1 MTVSREDIDRYLN
14 KEFSELMPEAHVPG
28 FRPGHAPRKL
38 VENRFRK
45 DVVGRVKG
53 ALLMDSLAQIHD
65 DYDLSAIGEPE
76 LDLET
81 VEVPEQ
87 GPMTFEFDLEVRPQF
102 DLPQWKGL
110 QIEKP
115 VREFTDADIDR
126 ALKRI
131 LTNRGRLVPFD
142 GPAEPDDY
150 ITTNLTFKH
159 GEQVL
164 SSAAEEVI
172 RLRPVLSF
180 RDGKIEGF
188 DKAMAGVRGG
198 ETRELTM
205 QLSER
210 RPQRGPSRAAGH
222 GRLRSARSQEAAIAG
237 IDPGIAAGTGRFRA
251 RGRSPRRDQGHARPA
266 AWSISSGSGPA
277 SRSRPP

>member
-1 MTVSREDIDRYLN
+1 MRAGGDEGPEGEEERPRLNLEVKIDDRSACQRHITVTVSREDIDRYLN

-45 DVVGRVKG
+45 DVVGRVKS
-53 ALLMDSLAQIHD
+53 ALLMDSLSQIHE

-115 VREFTDADIDR
+115 VREFTDADIDQ
-126 ALKRI
+126 ALKRYFDQPRPPRAGRRSGGTGR
-131 LTNRGRLVPFD
+131 LHHHEPDFQARRAGPFQRRGRSHSAPPGAQLPRRQDRRFRQ
-142 GPAEPDDY
+142 G
-150 ITTNLTFKH
+150 H
-159 GEQVL
+159 G
-164 SSAAEEVI
+164 
-172 RLRPVLSF
+172 
-180 RDGKIEGF
+180 
-188 DKAMAGVRGG
+188 
-198 ETRELTM
+198 
-205 QLSER
+205 R
-210 RPQRGPSRAAGH
+210 RPRRRDPRIDHATQRRRSQRGPSRAAGH
-222 GRLRSARSQEAAIAG
+222 
-237 IDPGIAAGTGRFRA
+237 RA
-251 RGRSPRRDQGHARPA
+251 
-266 AWSISSGSGPA
+266 SSKCSK
-277 SRSRPP
+277 SRSCNCRN